1 MQGNQAHTHD
11 SVTSIC
17 TFNTGNNIKHNI
29 TNQWSSLV
37 SIATEN
43 WSQVAIAVVKQGQH
57 FNNALDNQANG
68 LLTLTLTLTP
78 VC

>member
-29 TNQWSSLV
+29 TNQ
-37 SIATEN
+37 
-43 WSQVAIAVVKQGQH
+43 
-57 FNNALDNQANG
+57 
-68 LLTLTLTLTP
+68 
-78 VC
+78 